1 LSKNRIKE
9 GIPLSLFSSTIHWIE
24 QGLRYASLRQQA
36 IADNIANVDTPGYK
50 AKDVRFQAELDR
62 ALQLEAKRTNPNHFP
77 FRSEQNGKIIVT
89 ANASISYNH
98 NSNSVDIDQEMS
110 KLAENQIY
118 YNALIEQLNG
128 KFNTLKTVIKGG
140 K

>member
-1 LSKNRIKE
+1 MA
-9 GIPLSLFSSTIHWIE
+9 LFSATIGWLE
-24 QGLRYASLRQQA
+24 QGLRYAALRQQA
-36 IADNIANVDTPGYK
+36 IADNIANADTPGYK

-62 ALQLEAKRTNPNHFP
+62 ALALETKRTDPRHFP
-77 FRSEQNGKIIVT
+77 FRNEQNGKIVVT
-89 ANASISYNH
+89 TNASISYNH
-98 NSNSVDIDQEMS
+98 NGNSVDIDQEMS

-118 YNALIEQLNG
+118 YNALIERLNG